1 MRLRLPTRSASTSVR
16 TVSPVS
22 AEISVANCTRVP
34 SNLLSLLC
42 PAKIPLTH
50 LDAPAVPFANAVP
63 SPCSSV
69 VLGPA
74 FTVPEAFSSSSG
86 LSDCEGKGLSLSE
99 DLEQPDAP
107 LYSDRGPFVCFCW
120 PILWCCWEEG
130 ECASGWTTS
139 SREDFSRVT
148 EDAAMRMLTFKEHA
162 FRIFSITL
170 KI

>member
-1 MRLRLPTRSASTSVR
+1 MEVPTRSASTSVR

-22 AEISVANCTRVP
+22 AEISVANCTKVP

-50 LDAPAVPFANAVP
+50 LDAPAVPFASAAP

-69 VLGPA
+69 VLDPA
-74 FTVPEAFSSSSG
+74 FAVVSSSSG

-107 LYSDRGPFVCFCW
+107 LYSDRGLFVCFC
-120 PILWCCWEEG
+120 
-130 ECASGWTTS
+130 
-139 SREDFSRVT
+139 
-148 EDAAMRMLTFKEHA
+148 
-162 FRIFSITL
+162 
-170 KI
+170 

>member
-1 MRLRLPTRSASTSVR
+1 MNLLTRSASTSVR

-34 SNLLSLLC
+34 SSLLSFPC

-50 LDAPAVPFANAVP
+50 LDAPAVPFASAGVP

-74 FTVPEAFSSSSG
+74 LAALGPPSSSSG

-130 ECASGWTTS
+130 ECASGWTAS
-139 SREDFSRVT
+139 SREDFSRVAG
-148 EDAAMRMLTFKEHA
+148 DAAMRIDSDL
-162 FRIFSITL
+162 
-170 KI
+170 